1 MGYPSDM
8 SDDEWS
14 VLAPYFEQRGRG
26 RPREHDIRRVLNGI
40 RYLIRS
46 GCQWRMLPKEYPPWE
61 TVYGYVRRWR
71 RIGKWDAIHDALREA
86 VRAQAGRAATPSAA
100 IIDSQSV
107 KTVQKGG
114 KEATTQARR
123 PKGGN
128 ATS

>member
-14 VLAPYFEQRGRG
+14 VLSPYLIQEGPG
-26 RPREHDIRRVLNGI
+26 RPREHDIRRVINAI
-40 RYLIRS
+40 RYLLRS

-61 TVYGYVRRWR
+61 SVYGYVRRWR
-71 RIGKWDAIHDALREA
+71 STGKWDAIHESLRGA
-86 VRAQAGRAATPSAA
+86 VREKAGKAATPSAA

-114 KEATTQARR
+114 SGATTRVR
-123 PKGGN
+123 KPREE
-128 ATS
+128 SVI